1 MRLFDLH
8 CDTIGECW
16 KQKKDLFEN
25 NLHLSLQ
32 RGSAYAPWRQVF
44 AVFIPDSCRGEA
56 AWNYFQGIY
65 DDFLH
70 QLETHKDAVS
80 FCRTSDEL
88 ARAER
93 EGKCAAILSVEGG
106 AVLGGRL
113 DRIQKLH
120 AMGVRLITLTWN
132 GANELGCGCGKR
144 CAGGLTPLGKA
155 MELALQ
161 KIEEQKCLYD
171 SCGIT
176 SKRPWIFLISD
187 GEPTDYDWEIIA
199 EKCRYA
205 QKNKKVVVHAV
216 GTQGANLEK
225 LAKFSL
231 ISPKRLTG
239 LKFTEFFLWLSR
251 SVSCISKAAPNIPDQ
266 LEDTGDWNE
275 N

>member
-1 MRLFDLH
+1 MIRSENA
-8 CDTIGECW
+8 GNR
-16 KQKKDLFEN
+16 KKDLFEN

-144 CAGGLTPLGKA
+144 CAGGLTPLGKEA
-155 MELALQ
+155 VREMERT
-161 KIEEQKCLYD
+161 
-171 SCGIT
+171 G
-176 SKRPWIFLISD
+176 
-187 GEPTDYDWEIIA
+187 
-199 EKCRYA
+199 
-205 QKNKKVVVHAV
+205 VAV
-216 GTQGANLEK
+216 DV
-225 LAKFSL
+225 SH
-231 ISPKRLTG
+231 
-239 LKFTEFFLWLSR
+239 LSR
-251 SVSCISKAAPNIPDQ
+251 RGFRDVGKAFAKGTVSRIGIPTVMRFTAIPAA
-266 LEDTGDWNE
+266 
-275 N
+275 

>member
-93 EGKCAAILSVEGG
+93 EDRKSV
-106 AVLGGRL
+106 V
-113 DRIQKLH
+113 
-120 AMGVRLITLTWN
+120 
-132 GANELGCGCGKR
+132 
-144 CAGGLTPLGKA
+144 
-155 MELALQ
+155 
-161 KIEEQKCLYD
+161 
-171 SCGIT
+171 
-176 SKRPWIFLISD
+176 
-187 GEPTDYDWEIIA
+187 
-199 EKCRYA
+199 
-205 QKNKKVVVHAV
+205 
-216 GTQGANLEK
+216 
-225 LAKFSL
+225 
-231 ISPKRLTG
+231 
-239 LKFTEFFLWLSR
+239 
-251 SVSCISKAAPNIPDQ
+251 
-266 LEDTGDWNE
+266 
-275 N
+275 